1 MIFIAHQIVETGV
14 TKSLPG
20 NSITIGAGK
29 QFLVIKK
36 IIMKQNKCICTAIAF
51 ILAAGFSHDAF
62 AQAKPKM
69 EMSSSITAAI
79 ELRTNMRK
87 LWEDH
92 ITWTRN
98 VICCLVDN
106 LSGTDQAVKR
116 LLKNQDDIGNA
127 IKPIYGDD
135 AGNKLTALLHDH
147 INISADV
154 VKAAKASDNT
164 ALNAANKKWFTNA
177 DEISAF
183 LSKANTNWKLD
194 DMKKMMH
201 EHLKLTTDEVVAR
214 IKRDYD
220 GDIVA
225 YDKVHNE
232 ILEMSDMLTD
242 GIVKQFPEKFK

>member
-1 MIFIAHQIVETGV
+1 M
-14 TKSLPG
+14 
-20 NSITIGAGK
+20 K
-29 QFLVIKK
+29 QFKS
-36 IIMKQNKCICTAIAF
+36 ICTAVAIMLT
-51 ILAAGFSHDAF
+51 ILFSFDSF
-62 AQAKPKM
+62 AQMNTKKKM
-69 EMSSSITAAI
+69 NSSTNAAN

-106 LSGTDQAVKR
+106 LPGTDQAVKR

-127 IKPIYGDD
+127 IKPVYGED

-147 INISADV
+147 ITISADV
-154 VKAAKASDNT
+154 VKAAKASDNA
-164 ALNAANKKWFTNA
+164 ALDAANKKWYANA

-183 LSKANTNWKLD
+183 LSKANPNWKLEA
-194 DMKKMMH
+194 MKKMMH
-201 EHLKLTTDEVVAR
+201 DHLKLTTDEAVAR
-214 IKRDYD
+214 IKKDYD
-220 GDIVA
+220 VDIVA

-242 GIVKQFPEKFK
+242 GIVKQFPGKFK